1 MRPLLRL
8 VVSRVAQGA
17 ALLLLTSFLLFG
29 ILSHLPGD
37 PVDLLVASN
46 PALSVDDVARL
57 KRLRG
62 LDQPWPVQWW
72 RWLYGHHAPKVPPP
86 ERELPA
92 IVGVLPAPR
101 PFQLTTSIPAPACD
115 GSPATLCA
123 RALPPST
130 LTPSTLTPAA
140 STSATTSTLTAL
152 LPEAGATLL
161 FVVVEDGDGQQ
172 ALWRVPVYVAPPR
185 PAVLERVAG
194 VVDEDGNV
202 VDVDAAAAVADVDDR
217 DGPAL
222 RRAASEKRALP
233 PPPRAKDDPTIVGQ
247 RVLEEPGGPVVVR
260 GVPVVDDS
268 VFVGGFVF
276 GELGFSH
283 ATKRPVRDLLL
294 GEPVVCG
301 DGVVGPGEGC
311 DDGNKVDVDGC
322 SSACVV
328 DGADVVDRVSVAV
341 AGAAAG
347 QGRIGNTLALTVPA
361 LAFALVLALGLGSWA
376 GRKTGS
382 VVDVVVRVGAALTSS
397 TPAFFVGLLVIWLFA
412 EQLRLLP
419 SGGLQAPGIARAGG
433 AAAVMSRVEHLLL
446 PWLVLAVFWSGRFV
460 RQVRSAVAAAVA
472 GEHVRSARARG
483 VDGVALFVRHVLPN
497 AAVPLVTLLGLSLP
511 SLFGGALLTETVFAY
526 PGMGR
531 LQYDAIQQND
541 SYVAIVVFLGNAALV
556 LAGSLLADVVVFALD
571 PRTRAASAGGRS

>member
-29 ILSHLPGD
+29 VLSHLPGD

-72 RWLYGHHAPKVPPP
+72 RWLYGHQAPKAPPP

-101 PFQLTTSIPAPACD
+101 PFSVTTSIPAPVCD
-115 GSPATLCA
+115 PAAPAPLCA
-123 RALPPST
+123 RALSPST
-130 LTPSTLTPAA
+130 LTPSSTP
-140 STSATTSTLTAL
+140 SPSSTSTLTAL
-152 LPEAGATLL
+152 LPEAGATWL
-161 FVVVEDGDGQQ
+161 FVVVEDTGGQQ
-172 ALWRVPVYVAPPR
+172 ALWRLPVYVAPPR

-202 VDVDAAAAVADVDDR
+202 VDVDAAAAVVDVDDR

-222 RRAASEKRALP
+222 RRAASERRALP
-233 PPPRAKDDPTIVGQ
+233 SPPRARDDTTIVGQ
-247 RVLEEPGGPVVVR
+247 RVVEEAGGPVVVR
-260 GVPVVDDS
+260 GVPVVDDDA
-268 VFVGGFVF
+268 FVGGFVF

-311 DDGNKVDVDGC
+311 DDGNDVDVDGC
-322 SSACVV
+322 SACVV
-328 DGADVVDRVSVAV
+328 DGADIVDRASVAV
-341 AGAAAG
+341 AGVAAG

-361 LAFALVLALGLGSWA
+361 LLFALVLALVLGSWA
-376 GRKTGS
+376 GRQPGG

-397 TPAFFVGLLVIWLFA
+397 TPAFFVALLVIWLFA

-433 AAAVMSRVEHLLL
+433 AAAVLSRVEHLLL

-460 RQVRSAVAAAVA
+460 RQVRSAVASAVA
-472 GEHVRSARARG
+472 GDHVRSARARG
-483 VDGVALFVRHVLPN
+483 VDGAALFVRHVLPN

-556 LAGSLLADVVVFALD
+556 LVGSLLADVVVFALD
-571 PRTRAASAGGRS
+571 PRTRGRP